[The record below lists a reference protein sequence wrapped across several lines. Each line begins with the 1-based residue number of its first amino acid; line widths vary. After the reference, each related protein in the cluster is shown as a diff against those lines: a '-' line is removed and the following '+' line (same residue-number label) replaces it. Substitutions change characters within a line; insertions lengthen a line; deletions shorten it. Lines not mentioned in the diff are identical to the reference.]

1 MNEGERFWCHICPP
15 WCLPWVTRV
24 LLLLFLKAPNPQ
36 STSDDYLARNQGGLY
51 NNFKPPPGQQYL
63 ARGHLVPN
71 ADFGSD
77 AERALTFVMTNVAPK
92 WQLFNMGNWF
102 ALERAIRTYAN
113 RKKRK
118 VYVFSGVG
126 KCQSKNRAR
135 NILPPEKRFRKS
147 AQIWVFAVVMH
158 HIYCSSSWGKIKE
171 DER

>member
-1 MNEGERFWCHICPP
+1 MNEGEWFWCHICPP

-24 LLLLFLKAPNPQ
+24 LLLTYLFFLKAPNPQ
-36 STSDDYLARNQGGLY
+36 STSDDYIARNQGGLY

-77 AERALTFVMTNVAPK
+77 AERALTFIMTNVAPK

-118 VYVFSGVG
+118 IYVFSGVG
-126 KCQSKNRAR
+126 KCQSKNSAR
-135 NILPPEKRFRKS
+135 NILPLEKRFRKS
-147 AQIWVFAVVMH
+147 AQMWVFAVVIR
-158 HIYCSSSWGKIKE
+158 HICCSSSVGK
-171 DER
+171 D

>member
-1 MNEGERFWCHICPP
+1 MVSSILLKISSELENCVGERSLMSH
-15 WCLPWVTRV
+15 LPILVPSLGNLTRV

-36 STSDDYLARNQGGLY
+36 STSDDYIARNQRGLY

-77 AERALTFVMTNVAPK
+77 AERALTFIMTNVAPK

-113 RKKRK
+113 RKNRK

-126 KCQSKNRAR
+126 KCQSNDRAR
-135 NILPPEKRFRKS
+135 NILPSETRFRKS
-147 AQIWVFAVVMH
+147 A
-158 HIYCSSSWGKIKE
+158 HI
-171 DER
+171 